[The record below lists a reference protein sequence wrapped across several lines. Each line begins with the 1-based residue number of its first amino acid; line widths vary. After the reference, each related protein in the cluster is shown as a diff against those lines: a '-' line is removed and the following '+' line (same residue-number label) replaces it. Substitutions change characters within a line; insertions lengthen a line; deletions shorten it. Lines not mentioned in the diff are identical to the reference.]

1 MATDPLPWNVL
12 TCMSVLFEVIYL
24 YSSTVSVISVEQ
36 CAPGAESPLVRPA
49 ASSLGGSLQQLC
61 KLVVG
66 CGHNQAQLL
75 WHLPGLTLQTG
86 APDPRT
92 RAVFTVSSVDPTA
105 SLPCSAASVSI
116 RGRFPAWRFTLI
128 ACACQSNHVRFHQTV
143 NSHSAFVEGLQLYDV
158 IPRKMS
164 TLEF

>member
-1 MATDPLPWNVL
+1 
-12 TCMSVLFEVIYL
+12 MSVLFEVIYL

-49 ASSLGGSLQQLC
+49 AASLLGGSLQQLC

-66 CGHNQAQLL
+66 CGTQPTHQRWPIL
-75 WHLPGLTLQTG
+75 WHLPGLTLHTG

-92 RAVFTVSSVDPTA
+92 RAVFTVSSVDPPA
-105 SLPCSAASVSI
+105 SLPCSAASVST

-128 ACACQSNHVRFHQTV
+128 ACACQSNHVMRFHQTV
-143 NSHSAFVEGLQLYDV
+143 NSHNAFVEGLQLYDV